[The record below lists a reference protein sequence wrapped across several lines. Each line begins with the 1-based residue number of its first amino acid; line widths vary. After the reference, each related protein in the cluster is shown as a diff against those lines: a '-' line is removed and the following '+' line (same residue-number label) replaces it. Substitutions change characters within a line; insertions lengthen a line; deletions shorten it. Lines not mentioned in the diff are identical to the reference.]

1 MGLPDFSLPQ
11 CNTST
16 QFHRSLVGTTFLVC
30 LGLYWGP
37 ASAPPQRQDLGSLA
51 MLTHSAGQVLGCGEA
66 VGHPSGVGKYSLK
79 CRTAES
85 GSVSPGLQ
93 EGQGCLVLRLSMPRH
108 CWLLQ
113 KSREHSGGL
122 QGGPGLG
129 SGGRLKGEL
138 GGVFQLVP
146 LG

>member
-1 MGLPDFSLPQ
+1 MCVTISAVSKLVVHFPSLLKQGLRDGLWIPMGLPDFSLPQ

-113 KSREHSGGL
+113 
-122 QGGPGLG
+122 
-129 SGGRLKGEL
+129 
-138 GGVFQLVP
+138 
-146 LG
+146 